1 MCAVIFAVMSVFVLP
16 DFCVII
22 RDRMGWRKLFN

>member
-22 RDRMGWRKLFN
+22 RDRMG